1 MASDSVSALGQRLRS
16 LRKERQWTIAAVS
29 KMTGLAASTISKV
42 ENGQLSLTYDKLVQL
57 AAGLSLDIAEFFS
70 APPSAASPRGGVMT
84 RRSVG
89 RKEEGSHISA
99 LGYEYWYLNT
109 DIAKKIMIPILGE
122 TRFQSI
128 DQFGELISHPGEEV
142 IYVIEG
148 RMAVHTEFYTPTIL
162 NPGETIY
169 LDSSMGH
176 AYLAYECEV
185 CRFLC
190 VCTSLTDELSGQV
203 QAKFASLE
211 K

>member
-1 MASDSVSALGQRLRS
+1 MASESVSALGQRLRS
-16 LRKERQWTIAAVS
+16 LRKERHWTIAAVS
-29 KMTGLAASTISKV
+29 QKTGLAASTISKV

-57 AAGLSLDIAEFFS
+57 AAGLSLDISEFFS
-70 APPSAASPRGGVMT
+70 GQPSVAPARSGGMT

-99 LGYEYWYLNT
+99 NGYEYWYLNT
-109 DIAKKIMIPILGE
+109 DIAKKIMTPILGE
-122 TRFQSI
+122 TRFQSL

-142 IYVIEG
+142 IFVIEG
-148 RMAVHTEFYTPTIL
+148 RMAVHTEFYTPTVL

-176 AYLAYECEV
+176 AYLAYDCEM

-190 VCTSLTDELSGQV
+190 VCTSSTEELPGQV
-203 QAKFASLE
+203 KAKFAAIDQ
-211 K
+211 